1 MKSLIWKEYYES
13 EVIIICHDH
22 VSCFAGFILYLS
34 PIYITFIAKILHKP
48 IVIYANGCSGYENK
62 ISKILVSYVLNNVDL
77 ITARDEESFHNLEKF
92 VWNKNRIRLTADP
105 SILLSSI
112 ESKKISKLMREENLK
127 KNNRLLI
134 GVTISYEML
143 MKANQGNLPPNEKY
157 KISIFKISKIFDRLI
172 EYCHAVII
180 FIPHCIEPYS
190 KRDDREV
197 AKEICKNMKKKHQTR
212 ILTNEY
218 SPEELKGII
227 GEFNIFIGTR
237 IHSVIAALSMNV
249 PSIVLTGSS
258 DDRAYGLIGKM
269 LKQEKWIYNI
279 ENLDCNAL
287 FLMITKLLYFSD
299 NIRKS
304 LPYIIN
310 DVKKKA
316 LFNGILLKELINSR
330 KVESPP

>member
-1 MKSLIWKEYYES
+1 
-13 EVIIICHDH
+13 
-22 VSCFAGFILYLS
+22 
-34 PIYITFIAKILHKP
+34 
-48 IVIYANGCSGYENK
+48 
-62 ISKILVSYVLNNVDL
+62 
-77 ITARDEESFHNLEKF
+77 
-92 VWNKNRIRLTADP
+92 
-105 SILLSSI
+105 
-112 ESKKISKLMREENLK
+112 MREENLK